1 MGSWGVGFAAFLGV
15 GVAVITPPKRD
26 IINLSAAKQQVA
38 RYYNSGEYVDD
49 LNSVVNSAQKLFA
62 RYNPLPINAAV
73 TFDID
78 DTALSTYL
86 LSKEFNFGY
95 HKKQFHELMNHGA
108 LPPIIPVLNLY
119 NYLKNLGIKII
130 FVTGRNENL
139 YMSTYKN
146 LINAGFK
153 DFELLI
159 LRPPETKNM
168 GFAEYKNWVRK
179 ELTNRGYTII
189 GSVGDQEGDISGN
202 DAGNIRVKLP
212 NYIYT
217 LT

>member
-1 MGSWGVGFAAFLGV
+1 MGIWGVGFSLFLGITV
-15 GVAVITPPKRD
+15 VTPPARD
-26 IINLSAAKQQVA
+26 IVNLSVAKQDVA
-38 RYYNSGEYVDD
+38 RYYNSGEYHKD
-49 LNSVVNSAQKLFA
+49 LNNIVNTSKKLFSS
-62 RYNPLPINAAV
+62 YYPLPTNAAV

-78 DTALSTYL
+78 DTALSTL
-86 LSKEFNFGY
+86 PLSQEYNFGY
-95 HKKQFHELMNHGA
+95 HKKQFHAYMKQKN
-108 LPPIIPVLNLY
+108 LPPITPILDLY
-119 NYLKNLGIKII
+119 NYLKKLGIKTI
-130 FVTGRNENL
+130 FVTGRDQNL

-146 LINAGFK
+146 LIDAGFK

-159 LRPPETKNM
+159 LRPPDTKNM

-217 LT
+217 LS